1 MRRIKES
8 ICSRSSRRWFALL
21 TAGLV
26 VVSHVAAAIADPLP
40 NIVYILADDM
50 GLGDVRSYTANSPVN
65 TPNIDRIANA
75 GMRFND
81 AHSSDGV
88 CTPSRYSLLTGQ
100 YAWRGAILAGVA
112 QPYQSALIQP
122 ARLTVAE
129 MLQQSGYSTGMF
141 GKWHVGETWV
151 TTNGQA
157 AATNGSN
164 VDHTQPFTG
173 GPVNNGFDTYFGI
186 AGSPSEGPYSFLRD
200 NRVVGPDLVTPCSA
214 ASPGSCP
221 TGQVQGNP
229 SNSINLPGPISPGF
243 DISNNV
249 PIINSQAVSYI
260 SQKANQANPFFM
272 YYPLTAPHVPID
284 APSFAVGQSGVTGA
298 KQAYGDFIWTV
309 DWAVGQVLDAL
320 EDPNHDGNKSDSILN
335 NTIVVFAADN
345 GADTGASFSTSVGN
359 INGVQMRGYKG
370 SIYEGGHRVPLV
382 VQWNGHV
389 PAGTSNDHYVD
400 LTDFMATTA
409 SIVNY
414 NLPSNAAEDS
424 VNILPE
430 LTGSGTAAV
439 RKTGIT
445 HSYWGDFS
453 IRQTDE
459 AGNQWQML
467 FSSGSGGFDDSQSSK
482 FSPTN
487 VITDFTKVQL
497 YNLTT
502 DPGETTNLLAG
513 GGTLAMQQKSLQL
526 QGLLQDRI
534 LATRSTNIPPKSSV
548 NGTSTILIDFGD
560 ASRQTLSTGWN
571 NIAGATNAS
580 PVLKTTDL
588 FGMGLYD
595 SGGGYSGIVVKTTWT
610 TASSDTGVASLANSY
625 NGPYP
630 ASLSDIPS
638 TALSDGVFVRN
649 GNKLTISLESLDPH
663 ATYDLQFYA
672 AASSGPTYSL
682 FTITGSTT
690 QQVHIAPLVGNSSQ
704 APWVMGITPDS
715 FNRISIDLEGRQ
727 ADGVTNGSGWLN
739 FMRIVEHLLEVP
751 GDFNGDRIVDS
762 ADYFVWRS
770 AFGTTGTSP
779 ADANHDGVVDGNDYL
794 IWRKAMLAIAA
805 GSGSSVVEPPSAVPE
820 PTGAVLLTVAMTG
833 LILYP
838 SRGSR
843 ISRLDRRA

>member
-1 MRRIKES
+1 MRRITES

-21 TAGLV
+21 TAGLAIV
-26 VVSHVAAAIADPLP
+26 FHAAAAIADPLP

-50 GLGDVRSYTANSPVN
+50 GLGDISSYTANSPVA

-88 CTPSRYSLLTGQ
+88 CTPSRYSLMTGQ

-112 QPYQSALIQP
+112 QPYQNALIP
-122 ARLTVAE
+122 SSRLTVAE

-141 GKWHVGETWV
+141 GKWHLGENWV
-151 TTNGQA
+151 TTGGGA
-157 AATNGSN
+157 ASNGSN

-186 AGSPSEGPYSFLRD
+186 AGSASEGPYSYLRD
-200 NRVVGPDLVTPCSA
+200 NRVVGQDLVTPCSA
-214 ASPGSCP
+214 GSPGSCP
-221 TGQVQGNP
+221 TGQTQGNP
-229 SNSINLPGPISPGF
+229 SASINLPGPVSPGF

-249 PIINSQAVSYI
+249 PIISNQAVSYI

-272 YYPLTAPHVPID
+272 YYPMTAPHVPID
-284 APSFAVGQSGVTGA
+284 VPSFAVGQSGVTGA

-309 DWAVGQVLDAL
+309 DWAVGQVLNAL

-345 GADTGASFSTSVGN
+345 GADTAASFSTSVGK
-359 INGVQMRGYKG
+359 INGVQMAGGK
-370 SIYEGGHRVPLV
+370 SSLLEGGHRVPFV

-430 LTGSGTAAV
+430 LTGSATKPV
-439 RKTGIT
+439 RSTGIT
-445 HSYWGDFS
+445 HSYWGDFGF
-453 IRQTDE
+453 RQTDE

-467 FSSGSGGFDDSQSSK
+467 FSTGDGGFSDSPGSK
-482 FSPTN
+482 FSPTD

-497 YNLTT
+497 YNLKN

-513 GGTLAMQQKSLQL
+513 GGTLAMQQKALQL
-526 QGLLQDRI
+526 QGLVQDRI
-534 LATRSTNIPPKSSV
+534 LSGRSTNIPAKSSV

-560 ASRQTLSTGWN
+560 SSRQTPGTGWN
-571 NIAGATNAS
+571 NISGATSTS

-588 FGMGLYD
+588 NGMGLYD
-595 SGGGYSGIVVKTTWT
+595 SGGGYSGIVVKTKWT
-610 TASSDTGVASLANSY
+610 NASSDTGVASLANAY

-690 QQVHIAPLVGNSSQ
+690 QQVHIAPLAGNSTQ
-704 APWVMGITPDS
+704 APWVMGVVPDS
-715 FNRISIDLEGRQ
+715 FNRISIDLEGRA

-770 AFGTTGTSP
+770 AFGTTGTSS
-779 ADANHDGVVDGNDYL
+779 ADANHDGIVDGADYL
-794 IWRKAMLAIAA
+794 IWRKAMSAIAA
-805 GSGSSVVEPPSAVPE
+805 GSGSSISLPSGTIPE
-820 PTGAVLLTVAMTG
+820 PTSATLLTVAMTG
-833 LILYP
+833 LMLSS
-838 SRGSR
+838 SRGYR
-843 ISRLDRRA
+843 ISRLNRRA